1 MVASGFFVIITLD
14 PWRDAPEQLP
24 AIVQHWQLGPHD
36 RVLSGPVP
44 EVDRV
49 LDELGVARR
58 RDPRT
63 GDIVHTSTVM
73 LLDEKGSIAWRVD
86 GSPVDRSS
94 LLQGP

>member
-1 MVASGFFVIITLD
+1 VVITLD

-24 AIVQHWQLGPHD
+24 GIVQHWQLGPHD
-36 RVLSGPVP
+36 RVLSGPVK

-49 LDELGVARR
+49 LDELGIARR
-58 RDPRT
+58 RDPQT

-86 GSPVDRSS
+86 GAPLSGGELSTGLAAPR
-94 LLQGP
+94 